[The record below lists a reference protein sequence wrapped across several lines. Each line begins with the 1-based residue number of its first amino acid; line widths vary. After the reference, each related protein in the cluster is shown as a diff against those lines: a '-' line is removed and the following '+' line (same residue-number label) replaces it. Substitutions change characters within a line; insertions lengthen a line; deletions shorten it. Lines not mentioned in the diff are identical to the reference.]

1 MKICDWCSNEFQ
13 PNVSYQIYCSAE
25 CRQLA
30 TKEKVNER
38 YRVKR
43 RQKLSKKDR
52 RCAGGCG
59 TYLSMYNSSGFCNQ
73 CMTSSKQVNQALKEL
88 KGIIEYEKFED

>member
-1 MKICDWCSNEFQ
+1 MKNCDWCSNEFQ
-13 PNVSYQIYCSAE
+13 PNVSYQIYCSVE

-38 YRVKR
+38 YKEKK
-43 RQKLSKKDR
+43 RQKLFKKQR

-59 TYLSMYNSSGFCNQ
+59 TMLSIYNGSGFCSR
-73 CMTSSKQVNQALKEL
+73 CMTNKKQVNQALKEL